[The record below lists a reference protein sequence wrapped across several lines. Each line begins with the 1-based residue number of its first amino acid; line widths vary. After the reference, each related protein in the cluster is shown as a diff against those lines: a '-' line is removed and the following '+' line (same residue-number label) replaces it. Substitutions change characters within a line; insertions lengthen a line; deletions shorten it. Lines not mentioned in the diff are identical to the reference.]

1 MYVEIIYHKPELSG
15 YAGARYTFHT
25 DLPLVVGQKV
35 LVPSNDG
42 EPKKALVMAV
52 GIDESKIKGQP
63 WAKNIKSITQLDTE

>member
-15 YAGARYTFHT
+15 YAGQRYTFHT
-25 DLPLVVGQKV
+25 ELPLVVGQKV

-52 GIDESKIKGQP
+52 GIDESEIIGQP
-63 WAKNIKSITQLDTE
+63 WANFIKEIKEIDKG